1 MTLSRFSGECGVTTL
16 GGMERRVILE
26 VLVDSVE
33 SGRAAVE
40 GGADRLEVCQNLF
53 EGGTTPSAGLIAALK
68 RAVDLPLNVMIRPR
82 GGDFCYSECEFEVMR
97 QDIRIAREL
106 GAAGIVLG
114 LLNPDG
120 TVDSARTAEL
130 MALARPLSVTFHRA
144 IDMTRDLDEAL
155 EALVAL
161 GVDRVLT
168 SGGEATVI
176 EGVDAIAGL
185 VRRAGDRIV
194 VMPGGGIRERNVA
207 KVLALTGAREIHVSG
222 SRAVESRM
230 EFRNGRVAMG
240 KDLRAPEFS
249 HNQVDPGRVA
259 TYRRLVG

>member
-1 MTLSRFSGECGVTTL
+1 MA
-16 GGMERRVILE
+16 GMQRRVTLE

-33 SGRAAVE
+33 SGRAALA

-53 EGGTTPSAGLIAALK
+53 EGGTTPSAGLVAAL
-68 RAVDLPLNVMIRPR
+68 RHEVTLPLNVMIRPR
-82 GGDFCYSECEFEVMR
+82 GGDFCYSRCELEVMR
-97 QDIRIAREL
+97 HDIRIAREL

-114 LLNPDG
+114 ILRPDG
-120 TVDSARTAEL
+120 TVDAEAVAEL

-144 IDMTRDLDEAL
+144 IDMTRDLGEAL
-155 EALVAL
+155 ETLVEL

-185 VRRAGDRIV
+185 VRQAGDRIV
-194 VMPGGGIRERNVA
+194 VMPGGGIRERNVE
-207 KVLALTGAREIHVSG
+207 KVVALTGAKEIHVSG

-230 EFRNGRVAMG
+230 EHRNTRVFMG

-249 HNQVDPGRVA
+249 HNQVDSARVA